1 MSNDGPE
8 GEPAVVESWTDDDL
22 VTPSPP
28 PGSTLPCPEA
38 DSAMT
43 AAAAAA
49 ARGAPVS
56 RRRRDEGQTDTD
68 LDADDEAYPS
78 AGRNSVAK
86 GKRLMPPAADA
97 KAGPSSRKRPTYIV
111 VDSDEE
117 QPRPKKVPNPER
129 KQDVAG
135 YVRPLELVTGNDTT
149 TASGI
154 TSRQSSLP
162 TAQDIAQS
170 SDRDQSAMLDDD
182 SSSLSSA
189 EESPSCTK
197 EVLRSH
203 SGNGSSRDTHSTP
216 RGSHGTRGDDEC
228 LKKTVTVYEEG
239 LGYIEVPAD
248 ERSSRR
254 ARQRTSYNEALLFAD
269 LDEGLKKSQ
278 VRTKKGEGTGKRDKA
293 PIPSE

>member
-8 GEPAVVESWTDDDL
+8 GEPAVVESWPDDGL

-28 PGSTLPCPEA
+28 PGSTLPYPEA
-38 DSAMT
+38 DSAMM

-49 ARGAPVS
+49 VQSAPVS
-56 RRRRDEGQTDTD
+56 HRRDEGKTDAD

-78 AGRNSVAK
+78 ASRNGMTK
-86 GKRLMPPAADA
+86 GKRRKPSAAGA

-117 QPRPKKVPNPER
+117 QPRPKKVPNSKR

-135 YVRPLELVTGNDTT
+135 YVRPLEPVSGNDTT
-149 TASGI
+149 TASGV

-162 TAQDIAQS
+162 TAQDIARS
-170 SDRDQSAMLDDD
+170 SDRDKSAILDDD

-197 EVLRSH
+197 EVFRSH
-203 SGNGSSRDTHSTP
+203 SANKSSRDTHSTP
-216 RGSHGTRGDDEC
+216 RGSHGTRVDDEC

-248 ERSSRR
+248 EQRPRR
-254 ARQRTSYNEALLFAD
+254 ARPRASYNEALLFAD

-278 VRTKKGEGTGKRDKA
+278 VQTKKGEGTGKKDRA